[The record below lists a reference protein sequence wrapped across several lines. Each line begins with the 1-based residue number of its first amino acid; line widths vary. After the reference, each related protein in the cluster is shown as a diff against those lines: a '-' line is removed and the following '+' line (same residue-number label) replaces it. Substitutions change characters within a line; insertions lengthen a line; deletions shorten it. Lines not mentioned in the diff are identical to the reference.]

1 MNVSKLKIVQDEIKY
16 LLAQDQIEPSYSD
29 WSSPVLLVPKSD
41 SSWRLCVD
49 FRTKVNKLSK
59 TDSFPIPRVDD
70 CIDQIGNATY
80 VSKFDLLKGYWH
92 VPLTDRMK
100 EISAFVT
107 PNGLYQFKV
116 MAFGLKN
123 APSTFT
129 RLMSRVIGSLHNC
142 VVYIDDVVV
151 FNDTFEEH
159 VCCIRELFKK
169 LSEACLTVNLVKSE
183 IGHGQVTYLGYV
195 VGSGQV
201 TPVLAKVKAILDF
214 PTPTNKRDVMRLL
227 GMAGYYRRFCQN
239 FANIVAPLTNLLAK
253 WMTSVRNHLK

>member
-1 MNVSKLKIVQDEIKY
+1 
-16 LLAQDQIEPSYSD
+16 
-29 WSSPVLLVPKSD
+29 
-41 SSWRLCVD
+41 
-49 FRTKVNKLSK
+49 
-59 TDSFPIPRVDD
+59 
-70 CIDQIGNATY
+70 
-80 VSKFDLLKGYWH
+80 
-92 VPLTDRMK
+92 
-100 EISAFVT
+100 
-107 PNGLYQFKV
+107 

-151 FNDTFEEH
+151 FNDTFEDH

-183 IGHGQVTYLGYV
+183 IGPGQVTYLGYV

-214 PTPTNKRDVMRLL
+214 PTPTYKRDVMRLL

-253 WMTSVRNHLK
+253 SVKFHWDDKCQKSFEIVKAILNSHPVLMSPGVDRAFSLYVDASDVAVGAVLSQKDLQGVDHPVAYCTRDDILQ